1 MVDEQAKYGKEV
13 STLFLTLI
21 KGGVVVTNTKQTP
34 KSCSC
39 HACTEGKHCVGGNFM
54 MKHKERAFR
63 HDSKIQLRQLG
74 DDLDAEIFP
83 AGPIG
88 NYFD

>member
-1 MVDEQAKYGKEV
+1 MNTPVHPHSSAGPN
-13 STLFLTLI
+13 
-21 KGGVVVTNTKQTP
+21 KGGLVVTNTKHTP

-39 HACTEGKHCVGGNFM
+39 TQCTEGKHCSGGNFM

-63 HDSKIQLRQLG
+63 HDSKIQLQQLG
-74 DDLDAEIFP
+74 DDGDVVLT